1 MGSFFNTVFSILL
14 GWLQGIVSMIWN
26 AFTLREG
33 ESFLEYIGKNWIIIA
48 LILCTVGLML
58 DFAVYYFRWEPYK
71 VWRTTWRKIRKK
83 RKDRNTEEANRDYS
97 PDYENEDMKFSEQEN
112 NTSGLTVYDT
122 PEEEDELRRWRED
135 GGKDSIFPGAVP
147 PDVTK
152 AGYVVPADS
161 PYRRPSAEKD
171 ESGTER
177 INSSGNRVRRHRRL
191 FAILGDADEENQ
203 FLYFA
208 PKPMINQRD
217 AYRDP
222 VYPEKWKES
231 REEDT

>member
-58 DFAVYYFRWEPYK
+58 DFAVYFFRWEPYK

-135 GGKDSIFPGAVP
+135 GGKDSIFPGAFP
-147 PDVTK
+147 PDVTN
-152 AGYVVPADS
+152 
-161 PYRRPSAEKD
+161 
-171 ESGTER
+171 GTER

-191 FAILGDADEENQ
+191 SAILGDADEENQ